1 MDHHLSFVLNERT
14 LLFKHQLTV
23 YLNCHVFALMH
34 MKIDTYYVFSLPNF
48 PMFIGNVWNPIII
61 AIIFL
66 LAYPSF
72 KYIDQS
78 DLTDFMKA
86 HM

>member
-1 MDHHLSFVLNERT
+1 
-14 LLFKHQLTV
+14 
-23 YLNCHVFALMH
+23 MH
-34 MKIDTYYVFSLPNF
+34 MKIDTYYVFSFPNF

-86 HM
+86 QT